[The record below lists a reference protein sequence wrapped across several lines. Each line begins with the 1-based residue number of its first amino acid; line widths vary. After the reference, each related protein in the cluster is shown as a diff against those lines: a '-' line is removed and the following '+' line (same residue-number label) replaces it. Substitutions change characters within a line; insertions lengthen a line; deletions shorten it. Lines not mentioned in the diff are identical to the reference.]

1 MPSRRRHDEE
11 EHENHERWLIT
22 YADMITLLLA
32 LFMML
37 YALSVLDLRKF
48 ESFREAFADEKSG
61 TQAQGLPEDHNPAE
75 GDPSVEIPGVP
86 SSIVVASTV
95 AVGDPPTADS
105 PPKATTE
112 QAVSDLEQQLRDAV
126 AKAGLADKV
135 SVERDDRGVIVFVTD
150 GVLFNSGGAT
160 LLPDGQHLI
169 DGLVPVLAGVGNQL
183 DVQGHTDDRPINSA
197 AFPSNWELSTARA
210 TSVLRSLIAQPGI
223 SVTRIGASGFAD
235 TRPRQPNDTP
245 AGRSA
250 NRRVEIVVLVPTPLL
265 PPSAP
270 AAPKKAAAGGPSVAP
285 AGHDVSGPRQ
295 KSSAASESGHK

>member
-1 MPSRRRHDEE
+1 MPSRRRHDDE

-48 ESFREAFADEKSG
+48 ESFRVAFADEKSG
-61 TQAQGLPEDHNPAE
+61 TQAQGLPEDRNPPK

-95 AVGDPPTADS
+95 AAGDPPTADS
-105 PPKATTE
+105 PPKAGSE
-112 QAVSDLEQQLRDAV
+112 KAVSALEQQLRDAV

-150 GVLFNSGGAT
+150 GVLFDSGGAT
-160 LLPDGQHLI
+160 LLPDGRHLI
-169 DGLVPVLAGVGNQL
+169 DGLLPVLASVGNQL

-223 SVTRIGASGFAD
+223 LLSRISASGFAD

-245 AGRSA
+245 AGRSV

-265 PPSAP
+265 PPVAP
-270 AAPKKAAAGGPSVAP
+270 AAPKKAAATGPRVAP
-285 AGHDVSGPRQ
+285 AGNDVSGPPR
-295 KSSAASESGHK
+295 ASESGQK